1 MFAQDP
7 PDIGTGQNDPGADD
21 PGSGATLTC
30 AGSLDTSFSI
40 GSGVRTAQGYA
51 NEAEL
56 EHLLLEPNGNVLIYG
71 SFWLAQGEARR
82 GLARLR
88 PNGTLDPDFAP
99 ELHGTVVRAV
109 ARQPNGC
116 LIVAGDF
123 TAVGRTWRPQ
133 IARLEPDGSLDWG
146 FQPESDVDFGEIR
159 ALAVQSDGKIIVA
172 GSGMATWQATN
183 LVVLRLE
190 PHGALDKDFVLTD
203 GFAGQVRAVAAQ
215 PDGKILLGGSSSV
228 FTQGLPT
235 LLVRLNADGTP
246 DTSFAC
252 PLQPNGG
259 VSAFAL
265 QPDGR
270 ILVGGVLQPAPGE
283 PGLGL
288 VRLKP
293 DGAFDPTFRS
303 EVRLCSDCDVRTLVL
318 DPQGRILIGGRF
330 DRLNDTSQ
338 TLVARVN
345 PDGTL
350 DSTFQA
356 SMYKYPETGEGE
368 FVSGMALQPDG
379 RLLIAG
385 FLTRINGHEVRSAA
399 RLFTTCCDCP
409 SLISLTAPS
418 YWVDERRA

>member
-1 MFAQDP
+1 M
-7 PDIGTGQNDPGADD
+7 
-21 PGSGATLTC
+21 
-30 AGSLDTSFSI
+30 
-40 GSGVRTAQGYA
+40 V
-51 NEAEL
+51 
-56 EHLLLEPNGNVLIYG
+56 
-71 SFWLAQGEARR
+71 
-82 GLARLR
+82 
-88 PNGTLDPDFAP
+88 
-99 ELHGTVVRAV
+99 
-109 ARQPNGC
+109 
-116 LIVAGDF
+116 
-123 TAVGRTWRPQ
+123 
-133 IARLEPDGSLDWG
+133 
-146 FQPESDVDFGEIR
+146 FGEIN

-172 GSGMATWQATN
+172 GSGMATWQSSN

-190 PHGALDKDFVLTD
+190 PHGALDKDFVVTN
-203 GFAGQVRAVAAQ
+203 GFAGQVRATAVQ
-215 PDGKILLGGSSSV
+215 PDGKILLGGSSGV
-228 FTQGLPT
+228 FIHGSPV
-235 LLVRLNADGTP
+235 LLARLDPDGTP
-246 DTSFAC
+246 DPSFTC

-259 VSAFAL
+259 VSALAL

-270 ILVGGVLQPAPGE
+270 ILVGGFLQPGPGE

-293 DGAFDPTFRS
+293 DGAFDPTFIS

-368 FVSGMALQPDG
+368 FVSSMVLQPDG

-385 FLTRINGHEVRSAA
+385 FLTLINGHEVRSAA

-409 SLISLTAPS
+409 SLISLTAPG
-418 YWVDERRA
+418 YWVDEAAGEAQITVARTGNLNRTAAVEYVVSPYPFQPPGSATPGAEFAAPGGTLVFGLGESNRVLRVQIFNDQMAEASERFRVALHRPVQPATLGRITEATVVIVDDETAGLPGDADRSFRVAVEVGHAGRASRTSCRCRMAGF